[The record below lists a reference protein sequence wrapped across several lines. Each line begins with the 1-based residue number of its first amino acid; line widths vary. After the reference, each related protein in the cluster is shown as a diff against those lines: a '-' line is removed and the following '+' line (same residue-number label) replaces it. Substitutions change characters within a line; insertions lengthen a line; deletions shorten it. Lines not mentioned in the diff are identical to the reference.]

1 MRHFLKV
8 ESLGLDSSRTEM
20 LREIFELHAQVHDQA
35 LALVGPVD
43 TTTELTMQQF
53 RVLAFVVMDPG
64 LTGHELGERLG
75 VSPPTASGLVDRLVE
90 KGLLE
95 RVEDSADRRI
105 RRLHITNDGVA
116 LTRQMD
122 SLLSRA
128 MIEVIKILTPDELVL
143 LRDGAQAMLDAMH
156 RLAPD
161 N

>member
-8 ESLGLDSSRTEM
+8 ESLGLDGPRTEL
-20 LREIFELHAQVHDQA
+20 LREIFDLHAQVHDEA

-95 RVEDSADRRI
+95 RVEDSTDRRI
-105 RRLHITNDGVA
+105 RRLHITDDGVT

-122 SLLSRA
+122 SLVSRA
-128 MIEVIKILTPDELVL
+128 MIEVIKNLTREDLVL
-143 LRDGAQAMLDAMH
+143 LRDGARAMLDAMH
-156 RLAPD
+156 RTGSD
-161 N
+161 H